1 MIENKAGRGLWKRR
15 RKRRK
20 EGRKGRKKYR
30 KQNFK
35 KESSK
40 EILLIPQGCADRS

>member
-1 MIENKAGRGLWKRR
+1 MIENKEGRGLWKSR

-20 EGRKGRKKYR
+20 EGKKGRKKYR

-40 EILLIPQGCADRS
+40 EILLFPRGCADR